1 LPNYPR
7 VHRADQGMELLSR
20 ILGTM
25 ALMAV
30 PAVGCWYLDKYF
42 RTGFLIWI
50 GVALGMVI
58 GGVGLFL
65 IVRMAGIQVGR
76 ELNDGRKFRKL
87 EDPQEQDKEQDV
99 ESSD

>member
-1 LPNYPR
+1 
-7 VHRADQGMELLSR
+7 MEVLSR

-25 ALMAV
+25 ALMVV
-30 PAVGCWYLDKYF
+30 PAIGCWYLDKYF

-50 GVALGMVI
+50 GVALGMAI
-58 GGVGLFL
+58 GSVGLFL

-87 EDPQEQDKEQDV
+87 EDPEEQVKEQDV
-99 ESSD
+99 ESPN